1 MTTTRPAQPP
11 ESIEFMA
18 VFTAIQTVERMAA
31 ELDQVLRYL
40 QARKS
45 VLREKIEENE
55 R

>member
-1 MTTTRPAQPP
+1 MTTARPVQSP
-11 ESIEFMA
+11 ESVEFMA
-18 VFTAIQTVERMAA
+18 VFTAIQTVERMSA

-40 QARKS
+40 QTRKS